1 MEWTGLV
8 RAQPRRGVRRQQSS
22 PIGTINPLLQQNTSL
37 FYKIVRYF
45 CNICIGMYSSWGI
58 FGTCKQFFLFSFSQ
72 IGITHQG
79 LIILAYF
86 YLLKTPRSEFEKRD
100 EDEFFNELRDVLN
113 STTFRVSDTCFL
125 NETVLGEKSKWNLA
139 NLWKLVLRF

>member
-1 MEWTGLV
+1 
-8 RAQPRRGVRRQQSS
+8 
-22 PIGTINPLLQQNTSL
+22 
-37 FYKIVRYF
+37 
-45 CNICIGMYSSWGI
+45 MYSSWGI

-125 NETVLGEKSKWNLA
+125 NETVLGEKSK
-139 NLWKLVLRF
+139 